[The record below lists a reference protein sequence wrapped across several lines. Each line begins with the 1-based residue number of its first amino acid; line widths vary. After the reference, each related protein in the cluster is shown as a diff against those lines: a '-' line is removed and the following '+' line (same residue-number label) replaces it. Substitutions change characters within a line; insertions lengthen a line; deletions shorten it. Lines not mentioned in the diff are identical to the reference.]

1 MSTSTA
7 KIEEKIT
14 RVKKQLAELGPMRP
28 GSVSRQYRDPK
39 EKKRPFYQISYTH
52 RMKSRS
58 EYVRP
63 ENLPAIRAETANFR
77 KFRKLVDRWTDL
89 SLDLS
94 QIKVKERNDT
104 EGTSIRSRA
113 KKGKTGVTGKS

>member
-1 MSTSTA
+1 MSTSTV
-7 KIEEKIT
+7 KIEEKIA

-63 ENLPAIRAETANFR
+63 ENLAAIRAETANFR
-77 KFRKLVDRWTDL
+77 KFRKLVERWTDL
-89 SLDLS
+89 SLELS
-94 QIKVKERNDT
+94 RIRVKERNDT
-104 EGTSIRSRA
+104 GGTSIRSRV
-113 KKGKTGVTGKS
+113 KKGKTGATGKS